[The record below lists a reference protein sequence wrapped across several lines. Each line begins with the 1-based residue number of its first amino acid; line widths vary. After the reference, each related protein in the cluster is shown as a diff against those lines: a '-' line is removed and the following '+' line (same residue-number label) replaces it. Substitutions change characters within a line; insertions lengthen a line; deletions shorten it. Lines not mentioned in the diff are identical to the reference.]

1 MIIKPCVIRYQ
12 PSVKPVP
19 MFPVQSTGDHHH
31 SVPLHVLPTVIMITV
46 GPFALTVV
54 VILNAVVSVKL
65 QIALKV
71 VFVMLVTFG
80 MDCNVSDE
88 NHADVL
94 MGIFHIVSGKH
105 FIKRTVPRN
114 ANA

>member
-1 MIIKPCVIRYQ
+1 
-12 PSVKPVP
+12 
-19 MFPVQSTGDHHH
+19 MFPVQSTGDHRH
-31 SVPLHVLPTVIMITV
+31 SALLHVLPIVITITA

-71 VFVMLVTFG
+71 VSVMLDIFG
-80 MDCNVSDE
+80 MDYNVSGG
-88 NHADVL
+88 NHVDVSTV
-94 MGIFHIVSGKH
+94 ISRIVSGKH
-105 FIKRTVPRN
+105 FIKRTVPKN